1 MQAPDGLR
9 DLEDEREEIVLGE
22 GEKYM
27 RFLPTV
33 GNIANSFDSG

>member
-1 MQAPDGLR
+1 MRAPDGLR
-9 DLEDEREEIVLGE
+9 DLEDEREEIVGE